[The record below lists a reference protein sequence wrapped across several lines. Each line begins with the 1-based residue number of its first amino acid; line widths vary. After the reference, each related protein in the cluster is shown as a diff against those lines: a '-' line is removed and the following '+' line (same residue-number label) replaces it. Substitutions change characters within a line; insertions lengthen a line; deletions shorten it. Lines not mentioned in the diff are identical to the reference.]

1 MAWRLNRPDIVSVDS
16 FNDPNY
22 PQTSVVQSFTNPQNT
37 PILGA
42 SEIQLKRC
50 SFVAATLQIP
60 DYQLIFTYWQL
71 PTATTTPTSAY
82 LKTVRL
88 FPSTY
93 QAPSGLAYTPTLN
106 RPISGGA
113 DLVTLLNTA
122 TTNDDATRNPYWTT
136 GDITFTWDATNQRI
150 SFVGNTS
157 GKYYAP
163 AGWGDLVVQ
172 AALAATPI
180 TMANTNNSSAFTNQT
195 FLWGYPLNL
204 RLGFAMSGFSAGSQS
219 FNAGNYVYAS
229 KTNTAV
235 VYTTGTTVADAYPD
249 LIYTQN
255 VYVYSTLS
263 GSSGNDSKV
272 RKDLLAVIPVDAPS
286 FGLVNYNNPFPTSY
300 LKKPPTEIYSI
311 DITLFDDAGQPY
323 NLYDSQ
329 NFNVELSI
337 KYNDNDINSPMF
349 RTFQG

>member
-16 FNDPNY
+16 FNDPTL
-22 PQTSVVQSFTNPQNT
+22 PQTSVIQTFTNPQNT

-42 SEIQLKRC
+42 KEIQLKRC

-60 DYQLIFTYWQL
+60 DYQLIFWYYRL
-71 PTATTTPTSAY
+71 PTATTAPSSTY
-82 LKTVRL
+82 LKAVRL

-93 QAPSGLAYTPTLN
+93 QAPTGLAYTPTLN

-113 DLVTLLNTA
+113 DLVTLINTA

-136 GDITFTWDATNQRI
+136 GDVTFTWDSTNQKI
-150 SFVGNTS
+150 TFVGNTATN
-157 GKYYAP
+157 YYTP
-163 AGWGDLVVQ
+163 AGWGDAIVQ
-172 AALAATPI
+172 TAYAATPI
-180 TMANTNNSSAFTNQT
+180 TVANTNNSSAFTNQT
-195 FLWGYPLNL
+195 FIWGYPLNL

-219 FNAGNYVYAS
+219 YNAGNYLYAS

-235 VYTTGTTVADAYPD
+235 VTAVTIVADAYPC
-249 LIYTQN
+249 LVYTQN

-263 GSSGNDSKV
+263 GSSGNDSTV
-272 RKDLLAVIPVDAPS
+272 RKDLLAVIPVDVPS
-286 FGLVNYNNPFPTSY
+286 FGLVSYNNPFPTSY
-300 LKKPPTEIYSI
+300 LKKPPAEIYSI

-337 KYNDNDINSPMF
+337 KYDDDDKILMF
-349 RTFQG
+349 RDRQ

>member
-16 FNDPNY
+16 FNDPTL
-22 PQTSVVQSFTNPQNT
+22 PQTSVIQYFTNPQNT
-37 PILGA
+37 PIIGA
-42 SEIQLKRC
+42 KEIQLKRC
-50 SFVAATLQIP
+50 SFTAATLQIP
-60 DYQLIFTYWQL
+60 DYQLVFWYYRL
-71 PTATTTPTSAY
+71 PTATTAPSSTY
-82 LKTVRL
+82 LKAVRL

-136 GDITFTWDATNQRI
+136 GDVTFTWDSTNQRI
-150 SFVGNTS
+150 TFVGNTATN
-157 GKYYAP
+157 YYTC
-163 AGWGDLVVQ
+163 AGWGDAIVQ
-172 AALAATPI
+172 TAFAATPI
-180 TMANTNNSSAFTNQT
+180 TMANTNNSSAFTNQP
-195 FLWGYPLNL
+195 FVWGYPLNL

-219 FNAGNYVYAS
+219 FNAGNYLYAT

-235 VYTTGTTVADAYPD
+235 INATTITADAYPC

-263 GSSGNDSKV
+263 GSSGNDSTI
-272 RKDLLAVIPVDAPS
+272 RKDLLAIIPVDVPS
-286 FGLVNYNNPFPTSY
+286 FGLVSYNNPFPTSY

-337 KYNDNDINSPMF
+337 KYNDDDKILMF
-349 RTFQG
+349 RDRL

>member
-1 MAWRLNRPDIVSVDS
+1 MAWVLNRPDIVSVDS

-22 PQTSVVQSFTNPQNT
+22 PQTSVVQTFTNPQNT
-37 PILGA
+37 PIIGA

-50 SFVAATLQIP
+50 SFTAATLQIP
-60 DYQLIFTYWQL
+60 DYQLIFWYYRL
-71 PTATTTPTSAY
+71 ASATTAPSSAT
-82 LKTVRL
+82 LKAVRL

-122 TTNDDATRNPYWTT
+122 TTNDDATRNPYWTS
-136 GDITFTWDATNQRI
+136 GDITFTWDSTNQRI
-150 SFVGNTS
+150 TFVGNTATN
-157 GKYYAP
+157 YYTP
-163 AGWGDLVVQ
+163 AGWGDSIVQ
-172 AALAATPI
+172 AAFAATPI
-180 TMANTNNSSAFTNQT
+180 TMANTNNASAFTNQP
-195 FLWGYPLNL
+195 FVFGFPLNL
-204 RLGFAMSGFSAGSQS
+204 RVGFAMSGFSAGTQS
-219 FNAGNYVYAS
+219 FNAGNYKYAS

-235 VYTTGTTVADAYPD
+235 VNGTTITADSYPC

-263 GSSGNDSKV
+263 GSSGNDSLL
-272 RKDLLAVIPVDAPS
+272 RKDLLAVIPVDVPS
-286 FGLVNYNNPFPTSY
+286 FSLVSYNNPFPASY
-300 LKKPPTEIYSI
+300 LRKPPTEIYSI

-337 KYNDNDINSPMF
+337 KYNDNDINSAMF
-349 RTFQG
+349 RTFKG